1 MDREDLEVV
10 DLGIASVE
18 TRGVFKDDPEP
29 IGRALP
35 GGAGISDD

>member
-18 TRGVFKDDPEP
+18 TLGDIVGDPELVSRFA
-29 IGRALP
+29 GSN
-35 GGAGISDD
+35 GISDD

>member
-18 TRGVFKDDPEP
+18 TRGPFKGEPEV
-29 IGRALP
+29 IGRELE
-35 GGAGISDD
+35 GGSGISDD